1 MRKKIIL
8 SREKNAYHEPERT
21 TYELRIRQT
30 VLTLSSFASF
40 FFLQMRSVSRYLKNI
55 YNVR

>member
-40 FFLQMRSVSRYLKNI
+40 FFFTNEIRQPLFEEYI
-55 YNVR
+55 

>member
-21 TYELRIRQT
+21 TYKLRIRQT

-40 FFLQMRSVSRYLKNI
+40 FSQMRSVSRYLKNI